1 MGVGNGGAGGAFAPP
16 THTHLKTLM
25 RGSVWY
31 IMFVLLFYSIFVS
44 ILFQQLDLKGS
55 EQQCCF
61 SIGFLLLV

>member
-44 ILFQQLDLKGS
+44 ILFQQLD
-55 EQQCCF
+55 
-61 SIGFLLLV
+61 